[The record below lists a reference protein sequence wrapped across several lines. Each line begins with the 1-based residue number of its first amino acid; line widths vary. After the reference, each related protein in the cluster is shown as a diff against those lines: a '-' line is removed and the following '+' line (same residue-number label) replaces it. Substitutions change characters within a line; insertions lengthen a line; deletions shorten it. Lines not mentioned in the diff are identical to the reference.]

1 MDIKTVSGTSNFT
14 VIILIMVFLA
24 LPVLM
29 IVTDMNLKNS
39 SPSNFLAVQIEGEPI
54 IKKVIVQSKPVHNA
68 ESIKTWVKT
77 ATNYFFNYNVNNFID
92 VLKKGDV
99 YMTKRYYPSFSLNH
113 AKRINENAKAGFYIS
128 SSVVIKDP
136 VLVGKATVN
145 GVAYYKYYL
154 QTSTI
159 YKAETKNA
167 YKEHNIIVTVKLE
180 NPEDNLRGIAIDEL
194 VIK

>member
-68 ESIKTWVKT
+68 ESIKNLVKT
-77 ATNYFFNYNVNNFID
+77 SNN
-92 VLKKGDV
+92 
-99 YMTKRYYPSFSLNH
+99 
-113 AKRINENAKAGFYIS
+113 
-128 SSVVIKDP
+128 
-136 VLVGKATVN
+136 
-145 GVAYYKYYL
+145 
-154 QTSTI
+154 
-159 YKAETKNA
+159 
-167 YKEHNIIVTVKLE
+167 
-180 NPEDNLRGIAIDEL
+180 
-194 VIK
+194 